1 MSMTFTEL
9 KNNLSLLYRDFFED
23 MKIDSKTGIVMGTN
37 LRFTGF
43 PYIGSNYVTAPIKI
57 LFIPLDTGKDECFK
71 ENTYHSFKNREDIFP
86 TGMLDF
92 NAHIAGMY
100 ATALYILKEKM
111 GYESAWDTLW
121 SYRDSYKIAKAIRM
135 SANCLPQS
143 LMSYIAYEN
152 RFRFVSIGRGFDEE
166 ENETPERS
174 GNKDRRWINPQ
185 RESEM
190 LLSEIDT
197 FSPDIIVFQG
207 KDGLWNCNINELKK
221 KYKLIVAYHPSC
233 WQRKAD
239 RLQYIVE
246 NIGAQL

>member
-1 MSMTFTEL
+1 M
-9 KNNLSLLYRDFFED
+9 
-23 MKIDSKTGIVMGTN
+23 
-37 LRFTGF
+37 
-43 PYIGSNYVTAPIKI
+43 PGS
-57 LFIPLDTGKDECFK
+57 F
-71 ENTYHSFKNREDIFP
+71 
-86 TGMLDF
+86 
-92 NAHIAGMY
+92 
-100 ATALYILKEKM
+100 LKERM

-135 SANCLPQS
+135 SANCLPQD

-166 ENETPERS
+166 ENEIPERS

-207 KDGLWNCNINELKK
+207 KDGLWNCNINELKN
-221 KYKLIVAYHPSC
+221 KYKVIVAYHPSC